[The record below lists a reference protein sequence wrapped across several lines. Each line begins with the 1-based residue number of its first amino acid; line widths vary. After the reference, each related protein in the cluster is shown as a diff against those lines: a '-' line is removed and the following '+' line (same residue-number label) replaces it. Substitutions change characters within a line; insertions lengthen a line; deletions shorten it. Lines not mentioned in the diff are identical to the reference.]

1 MNPFRLAIR
10 ENHIHTEDWYQANGV
25 YGGLIFAQII
35 TAVRRVGL
43 FPIRRLNVD
52 LCAPVTN
59 TVCEIEI
66 TESRRGMNSQF
77 LMFTVKQSEKVV
89 THGTVVCGGDRSN
102 DLEIHHSPIPQ
113 PNVPQYPGIPKHPLM
128 PAFTQHF
135 EYWPTLGA
143 LPFSRASQLST
154 GGWIRSRHDSILDAE
169 MIVALLDAWW
179 PSMSLG
185 LSKPRPMGTISI
197 AIDLLWNDVQE
208 NVHPCFLEN
217 ISLEV
222 ASGYSIEHN
231 RLWRSDGTL
240 LAIAQQNIV
249 LIR

>member
-1 MNPFRLAIR
+1 MNRFRQAIQID
-10 ENHIHTEDWYQANGV
+10 HAHTEDWYQANGV
-25 YGGLIFAQII
+25 YGGLVFAQII
-35 TAVRRVGL
+35 TAVRHVSL

-59 TVCEIEI
+59 VLCEIDVF
-66 TESRRGMNSQF
+66 ESRRGTNSQF
-77 LMFTVKQSEKVV
+77 LMFTVKQLGKVV
-89 THGTVVCGGDRSN
+89 THGTVVCGGERSK
-102 DLEIHHSPIPQ
+102 DLEIHQCAIPQ
-113 PNVPQYPGIPKHPLM
+113 PDVPTTPGIPKHPLM

-135 EYWPTLGA
+135 EYWPTLGD
-143 LPFSRASQLST
+143 LPFTGSHRLMT
-154 GGWIRSRHDSILDAE
+154 GGWIRSRHDSTLDPE

-185 LSKPRPMGTISI
+185 LRKPRPMGTISI
-197 AIDLLWNDVQE
+197 AIDLLWQGAIE
-208 NVHPCFLEN
+208 ELTPCFLEN
-217 ISLEV
+217 TSMEV
-222 ASGYSIEHN
+222 SSGYSVEHN